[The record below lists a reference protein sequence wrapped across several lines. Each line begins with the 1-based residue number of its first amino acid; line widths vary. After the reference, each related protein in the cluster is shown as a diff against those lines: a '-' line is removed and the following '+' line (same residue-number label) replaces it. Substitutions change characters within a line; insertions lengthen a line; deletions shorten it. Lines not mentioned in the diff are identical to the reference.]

1 MGRLGEYG
9 AVSGGSDAIAST
21 PPGGLRRVPGLVSG
35 ISPDTRPR
43 AIEASL
49 CATTPRDDDD
59 DDDEDDEPHEL
70 WETGSPPGGSNK
82 QTFTENP

>member
-9 AVSGGSDAIAST
+9 AVGGGSDAIAST
-21 PPGGLRRVPGLVSG
+21 PPGGLRRAPGLVSG

-59 DDDEDDEPHEL
+59 DDDDDDEPHEL
-70 WETGSPPGGSNK
+70 
-82 QTFTENP
+82 

>member
-1 MGRLGEYG
+1 M
-9 AVSGGSDAIAST
+9 SGGSDAVAAT
-21 PPGGLRRVPGLVSG
+21 PPGGLRRAPGLVSG

-59 DDDEDDEPHEL
+59 DDEPHEL
-70 WETGSPPGGSNK
+70 
-82 QTFTENP
+82 